1 MIPVKEIASR
11 QKQTLSLMPD
21 NIALGLTPQAL
32 VNLVEFLITAGGVEA
47 VKTLNR

>member
-21 NIALGLTPQAL
+21 NIAVGLTPQEL
-32 VNLVEFLITAGGVEA
+32 VDVVEFLVAAE
-47 VKTLNR
+47 RQ